1 MSENTEILLSLRPVI
16 ETEPAINPSEKFQNE
31 TLRPILKFQN
41 DTLIRVVRQYAF
53 NRKTKLSQLTE
64 ADKKLYI
71 TNVLRQDIKLHS
83 LLKGIV
89 IGHFTEEEWLIY
101 IAHEADVNRRIS
113 NLILQRLLSNL
124 AEL

>member
-89 IGHFTEEEWLIY
+89 IGHFTKEEWLIY